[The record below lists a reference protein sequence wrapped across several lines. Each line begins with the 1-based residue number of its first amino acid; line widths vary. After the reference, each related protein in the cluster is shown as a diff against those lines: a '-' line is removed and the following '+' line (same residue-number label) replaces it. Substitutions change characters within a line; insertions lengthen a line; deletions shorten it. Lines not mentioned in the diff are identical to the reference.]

1 MKMNYGVTFAGL
13 ECRRNNGGVVRNHS
27 IMFTGHTDL
36 DVGLARDYLRFL
48 KIELIWIDHPYGT
61 EVQVQ
66 VQVQV
71 TRYEKRIPSGRLE
84 VKEEDI
90 Y

>member
-13 ECRRNNGGVVRNHS
+13 ECRRNNGGGVRNHS

-48 KIELIWIDHPYGT
+48 KIELI
-61 EVQVQ
+61 
-66 VQVQV
+66 
-71 TRYEKRIPSGRLE
+71 
-84 VKEEDI
+84 
-90 Y
+90 